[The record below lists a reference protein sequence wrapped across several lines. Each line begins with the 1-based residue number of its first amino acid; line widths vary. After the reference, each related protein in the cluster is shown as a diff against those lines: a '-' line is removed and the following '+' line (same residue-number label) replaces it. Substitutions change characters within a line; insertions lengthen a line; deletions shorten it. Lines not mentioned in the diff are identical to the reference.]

1 MMATSTEMLAAF
13 RELTTTKQLDR
24 AELLDLLHDGI
35 QAALVRKYG
44 PTVKFELSVDE
55 LQGALTVTRLRQ
67 VVETV
72 EDPACQVSLEEARF
86 EDPEFQPGDM
96 LEEDIPFAAFG
107 RLAVQAAK
115 QRIIQRVREGER
127 ARIRDE
133 FADKV
138 GELLSGE
145 IQQIE
150 RGKLVIMLNKF
161 REAEAIIPYRE
172 QNHRE
177 HFHQGD
183 TIRAVLK
190 RLEETPKGPR
200 LILSR
205 ADGLFVKALFKLEVP
220 EIQQGIIEIR
230 EIAREVGSRTKV
242 AVISRDDAIDAVGAC
257 VGLKGSRVQAVV
269 NELSGERID
278 IVPWSPDPERF
289 AKQALAPAR
298 VARVIADPA
307 SKTINAVVDE
317 DQLSLAIGRNGQNVR
332 LASELT
338 GWKIDLYSSREWLER
353 GGEGPLFAPLPPEE
367 EMAAQVPLAELEGL
381 PPELVTLLASAGFT
395 MLNDVLDLERDDI
408 LRVPGMTPETADQ
421 LVGYLAELTTEENE
435 SGEDAAPRA

>member
-1 MMATSTEMLAAF
+1 MATSTEMLAAF

-67 VVETV
+67 VVEAV

-381 PPELVTLLASAGFT
+381 APELVTLLASAGFT

-421 LVGYLAELTTEENE
+421 LVGFLTELTTEENE
-435 SGEDAAPRA
+435 TGEDAAPRA